1 MPSIM
6 VCHSNR
12 LLVSEVH
19 ATTCCPYQYHTKT
32 VMQQQVASPVAYAIT
47 TLAFTSGI
55 RTMATQ
61 QHVTFTGGIRK
72 RVTQE
77 HVAFASGTRKNSHA
91 TTRCRPRWKTKNNLA
106 KTVMQQHAILT
117 NGKRK
122 TKHATTRY
130 LHQWYTQNSHAT
142 NTLPVVHTKQSH
154 HNMLPSPIVHT
165 KTVIQ
170 QHVVYTNSYPTVR
183 CFDQRS
189 CNNSMLSSPVV
200 SAKTVPKNRSPSP
213 AEYNREF

>member
-1 MPSIM
+1 MLP
-6 VCHSNR
+6 VP
-12 LLVSEVH
+12 V
-19 ATTCCPYQYHTKT
+19 PY
-32 VMQQQVASPVAYAIT
+32 
-47 TLAFTSGI
+47 
-55 RTMATQ
+55 
-61 QHVTFTGGIRK
+61 
-72 RVTQE
+72 
-77 HVAFASGTRKNSHA
+77 KNSHA
-91 TTRCRPRWKTKNNLA
+91 TASRLASCIGNHNTSLHQWYTHNGHTTTRHLYRWDTQKSHARTCCLRQWYTQKQPRKNTLPPQVEDEKQSGKN
-106 KTVMQQHAILT
+106 MQQHPILT
-117 NGKRK
+117 NGKWK

-142 NTLPVVHTKQSH
+142 NTLPSPVVHTKQSR

-189 CNNSMLSSPVV
+189 CNNSKLSSPVV